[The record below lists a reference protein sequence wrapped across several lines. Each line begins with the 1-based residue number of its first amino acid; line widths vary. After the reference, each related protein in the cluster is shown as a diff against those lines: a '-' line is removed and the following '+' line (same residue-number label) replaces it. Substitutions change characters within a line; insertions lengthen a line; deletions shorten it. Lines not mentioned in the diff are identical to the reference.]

1 MEYFEDAYK
10 DVMDI
15 LNGGLYDYYN
25 VAVDEQ
31 DNNDMELFSIMHRRW
46 MVYWAAWAIS
56 LAFVPPIFIF
66 LRGFIRHIIG
76 LKALIVAVAITL
88 RLWHSYNDGK
98 AQKFFEN
105 KLSDEPQFVFNDGV
119 NSFALINVSVGCLY
133 DLVSLLLVHE
143 YYVCVCSM
151 EVRKLELKRYL
162 MYFVATLLGLG
173 ILNGL
178 HLLLTRIVFPHLP
191 DPYPKWSLWIVIVH
205 PVHEALT
212 LLSTGV
218 ITYYGV
224 HIIHS
229 LLVSR
234 SFRGSSAGNSNSNI
248 HSILIIS
255 LTMLSALTRLVLELA
270 RIIWSTIL
278 YKKMTNCGQNARD
291 VDCLDAFSHG
301 VNMLHVGII
310 FANLTEILGV
320 LIIGIYKNRKINI
333 KSIE

>member
-1 MEYFEDAYK
+1 MF
-10 DVMDI
+10 
-15 LNGGLYDYYN
+15 
-25 VAVDEQ
+25 Q
-31 DNNDMELFSIMHRRW
+31 
-46 MVYWAAWAIS
+46 IS
-56 LAFVPPIFIF
+56 LLWLHLFFYNACP
-66 LRGFIRHIIG
+66 RY
-76 LKALIVAVAITL
+76 LKS
-88 RLWHSYNDGK
+88 RR
-98 AQKFFEN
+98 
-105 KLSDEPQFVFNDGV
+105 
-119 NSFALINVSVGCLY
+119 
-133 DLVSLLLVHE
+133 DLL
-143 YYVCVCSM
+143 
-151 EVRKLELKRYL
+151 YL

-205 PVHEALT
+205 PVHKALT

-234 SFRGSSAGNSNSNI
+234 SFRGSSAGDSNSNI

-270 RIIWSTIL
+270 RIIWLTIL

-320 LIIGIYKNRKINI
+320 LIIGIHKNRKINI